1 MFILAV
7 SSALVQ
13 HWFNIGSTCSTP
25 FSTPD
30 SQRAARF
37 GQWPAQVCEPEGDK
51 GHCRNALGDP
61 CKKTIGGT
69 MCASKIYLEDRKT
82 TCKKNWE
89 GKAGTFRKDWD
100 ENRKNRWKMVRKWK
114 TNIFAGVIAKTSM
127 DFLAFFIV
135 TNFACNSACW
145 NL

>member
-1 MFILAV
+1 
-7 SSALVQ
+7 
-13 HWFNIGSTCSTP
+13 
-25 FSTPD
+25 
-30 SQRAARF
+30 
-37 GQWPAQVCEPEGDK
+37 
-51 GHCRNALGDP
+51 
-61 CKKTIGGT
+61 

-100 ENRKNRWKMVRKWK
+100 ENRKIVGKWWENGK
-114 TNIFAGVIAKTSM
+114 QTFLLGIAKTSM

>member
-1 MFILAV
+1 
-7 SSALVQ
+7 
-13 HWFNIGSTCSTP
+13 
-25 FSTPD
+25 
-30 SQRAARF
+30 
-37 GQWPAQVCEPEGDK
+37 
-51 GHCRNALGDP
+51 
-61 CKKTIGGT
+61 